1 MSTQKA
7 IQKSFQC
14 LSTVYVDKAFGNIT
28 LNNVLNKTDPQD
40 KPLVTKIVYG
50 VLDND
55 LWLNYCIKQFATSV
69 DSSVLVLLKIGAY
82 CITKLNL
89 PSAVSVN
96 DCVEVL
102 KKQGKKGLSGFVNAV
117 LRNIARTHQKNG
129 FDLPSDTL
137 KNISIKYSMP
147 LWAVE
152 KLANSYGKQ
161 VALDFCASQPNSQ
174 TTIRVNTQKSN
185 LQSVTQ
191 LLDQK
196 SIKWQPTIL
205 PDAIAVFGDT
215 TAITEQTASTPMS
228 LSAML
233 VARAVNPQDNEK
245 ILDCCAAPGGK
256 SVYMANL
263 CPTAQVT
270 SCDMYPHKIKL
281 IQGYAKKMGATNLK
295 AMINDA
301 TVINDEFVDAFDK
314 VLLDAPCSGFG
325 VLQSRPDVKVFRKKA
340 DVLELAK
347 LQYQMLS
354 VAKNYVKKGGLLVY
368 STCTVFEEENSLNVK
383 QFLEQNPNFEIC
395 QNLSQIKTAF
405 SDKLGVQLMPY
416 LHGIDGFY
424 YAVLKRKQ

>member
-7 IQKSFQC
+7 IQRSFQC
-14 LSTVYVDKAFGNIT
+14 LNTVYLDGAFGNIT
-28 LNNVLNKTDPQD
+28 LNNVLNKTDAQD

-55 LWLNYCIKQFATSV
+55 LWLNYCIKKFATSV
-69 DSSVLVLLKIGAY
+69 DSSVMVLLKIGTF

-89 PSAVSVN
+89 PSAVAVN

-117 LRNIARTHQKNG
+117 LRNITRANQQNQL
-129 FDLPSDTL
+129 DLPADTL
-137 KNISIKYSMP
+137 KDISIKYSMP

-152 KLANSYGKQ
+152 KIANSYGKQ
-161 VALDFCASQPNSQ
+161 VALDFCSYRATPQ
-174 TTIRVNTQKSN
+174 TTIRVNLQKNSME
-185 LQSVTQ
+185 SVQ
-191 LLDQK
+191 KLLDDK
-196 SIKWQPTIL
+196 SIKWQPTTL
-205 PDAIAVFGDT
+205 PDALSVFGDVT
-215 TAITEQTASTPMS
+215 EVTEQTASTPMS

-233 VARAVNPQDNEK
+233 VAREINPTDNDK

-263 CPTAQVT
+263 CPTAHVT
-270 SCDMYPHKIKL
+270 SCDIYPHKIKL
-281 IQGYAKKMGATNLK
+281 IEGYAKKMGATNLK
-295 AMINDA
+295 AIVNDA
-301 TVINDEFVDAFDK
+301 TVLKPDFVDAFDK

-325 VLQSRPDVKVFRKKA
+325 VLQSRPDVKVFRKKS
-340 DVLELAK
+340 DITELAK
-347 LQYQMLS
+347 LQSQMLS

-368 STCTVFEEENSLNVK
+368 STCTIFEEENSLNV
-383 QFLEQNPNFEIC
+383 QNFLAQNPNFEIS
-395 QNLSQIKTAF
+395 QNLSQVKTAI
-405 SDKLGVQLMPY
+405 SDKIGVQLMPY